1 MSINCL
7 IIGESGTGKSTSMRN
22 LPPDKT
28 AIIQTVAKPLPFKN
42 KMKPRVAINAD
53 EVVRLCHDA
62 ANAGREI
69 IVLDDIQ
76 YVMCGEFMARS
87 KERGFDKFTDIGANM
102 WKLLQTS
109 LGLPAHV
116 RIYLLWH
123 SENQDGRVKVKTI
136 GKMIDEKITVEGM
149 FSIVLRTR
157 VQDSQYFFLT
167 QNQGNDTTKSPFGMF
182 PEVLI
187 GNDLAKVDA
196 AICEYYDLHKPEE
209 AKPAGNI
216 AGLVVE
222 GSSRRPDPELEAEA
236 AATFG

>member
-7 IIGESGTGKSTSMRN
+7 IIGESGTGKSTSLRN

-28 AIIQTVAKPLPFKN
+28 AIIQTVAKPLPFKSSI
-42 KMKPRVAINAD
+42 KTKVAINAD
-53 EVVRLCHDA
+53 DVVALCHGA
-62 ANAGREI
+62 ASAGREI

-102 WKLLQTS
+102 WKLLQMS

-123 SENQDGRVKVKTI
+123 AQNEDGRVKVKTI

-157 VQDSQYFFLT
+157 VQDGQYYFLT

-182 PEVLI
+182 KEALI
-187 GNDLAKVDA
+187 NNDLAVVDS
-196 AICEYYDLHKPEE
+196 AICSYYDLHAPV
-209 AKPAGNI
+209 AGNI

-222 GSSRRPDPELEAEA
+222 GSSKKIDTELLAEAEA
-236 AATFG
+236 TF

>member
-28 AIIQTVAKPLPFKN
+28 AIIQTVAKPLPFKSPMRP
-42 KMKPRVAINAD
+42 KVAIRPD
-53 EVVRLCHDA
+53 DVVDLCHKA
-62 ANAGREI
+62 AQAGKSI

-109 LGLPAHV
+109 LGLPEHV

-123 SENQDGRVKVKTI
+123 SENSDGRVKVKTI

-157 VQDSQYFFLT
+157 VQDGQYYFLT
-167 QNQGNDTTKSPFGMF
+167 NNQGNDTTKSPYGMF
-182 PEVLI
+182 PEAMI

-196 AICEYYDLHKPEE
+196 AICEYYSLSDS
-209 AKPAGNI
+209 GNI
-216 AGLVVE
+216 AGIVVD
-222 GSSRRPDPELEAEA
+222 GSSKKQDSELLAEAEA
-236 AATFG
+236 TFG